1 MSFSVTAPAG
11 ALAKAFSMAAR
22 VSPRAGSS
30 VPIMSNLRLAGR
42 GGKLVIGGRNNDA
55 KIEIG
60 LDVTAR
66 GEVTAPADKLA
77 AIASRLDTEKP
88 LTLVQT
94 DTVMTASQGRS
105 RFTLPTMPADQLPL
119 DMTDKVEGAF
129 EVESAVIIAALKAI
143 EGAAETD
150 MLTKAYLCGAYL
162 DFKEPTPKLV
172 TASLTSLA
180 AAPLTGRSP
189 EGASMVIIPPTA
201 FPIIQALAAL
211 TPTLKLSVAKFMFAV
226 TAGDIRYETKVI
238 DGNFPDWRRLVRTE
252 HATHVTV
259 DGPVLRRALERLTA
273 IGLANVVVSFGDA
286 IEIEATASK
295 KSDNA
300 GADDVIDCVEMTG
313 PHQRVVLASDN
324 LAWAA
329 ASLPGASSYVLGIEN
344 AERSISVSDPARP
357 AEVRLI
363 MPLRG

>member
-30 VPIMSNLRLAGR
+30 VPIMSNLRLASR
-42 GGKLVIGGRNNDA
+42 DGKLFVGGRNQDA

-60 LDVTAR
+60 LDVEAR

-77 AIASRLDTEKP
+77 AIASRLDTDKL

-94 DTVMTASQGRS
+94 DTLITASQGRS

-119 DMTDKVEGAF
+119 EMTQKIEGEF

-143 EGAAETD
+143 EGATEAD
-150 MLTKAYLCGAYL
+150 MITKAFLCGAYL
-162 DFKEPTPKLV
+162 DFMDPTPKLV
-172 TASLTSLA
+172 TANTTGLA
-180 AAPLTGRSP
+180 VAPLTGRSP

-201 FPIIQALAAL
+201 FPIIAAL
-211 TPTLKLSVAKFMFAV
+211 GALSPTLKLSVTKFMFAV
-226 TAGDIRYETKVI
+226 TSGAICYETKVI

-252 HATHVTV
+252 HATHVTIAG
-259 DGPVLRRALERLTA
+259 DVLRRALERLAA

-286 IEIEATASK
+286 IELEATASK
-295 KSDNA
+295 KADNA
-300 GADDVIDCVEMTG
+300 GADDVIDYVEMTG
-313 PHQRVVLASDN
+313 PHQRVVLSSEN
-324 LAWAA
+324 LASAA
-329 ASLPGASSYVLGIEN
+329 ASLPGASTYVLGIKDD
-344 AERSISVSDPARP
+344 ASSISFSDPARP
-357 AEVRLI
+357 DEVRLI